1 MTDKKEHVLVVLGD
15 GGVGKTSIILR
26 YTRNQFSETYEPTL
40 EDNHKATVMYND
52 QKINL
57 DIADTAGQDDYQSL
71 RSRYMDVGDA
81 FLVVYSVAEPRT
93 LLTAKERLSEIKLLK
108 ENNKFK
114 FILVGNKCDIQ
125 QRAVPAED
133 GQGVADQF
141 EGKFL
146 ETSAKTNVNI
156 QECFQMIAQMLVG
169 EPEKSEGGCCSI
181 V

>member
-1 MTDKKEHVLVVLGD
+1 MTAKDEHVLVVLGD

-40 EDNHKATVMYND
+40 EDNTKATIVYND
-52 QKINL
+52 KKINI

-71 RSRYMDVGDA
+71 RSRYMDVGDV

-93 LLTAKERLSEIKLLK
+93 LLTAKERLSEIKVLK
-108 ENNKFK
+108 ENKKFK

-133 GQGVADQF
+133 GQGVASQF
-141 EGKFL
+141 DGMFL

-156 QECFQMIAQMLVG
+156 QETFQAIAQMLVG
-169 EPEKSEGGCCSI
+169 EPEKPDGGCCN
-181 V
+181 VA